1 MENISISERARKNRW
16 LVVQNI
22 AAAAGLVAASA
33 IAAQWATLLGQTA
46 HWPSYAQVLAQW
58 PAPLAWLRWVIG
70 DMSEATFY
78 KHELASLGMLA
89 GAALAW
95 MAGRKGLRW
104 QGFAISYATGL
115 WPWIFFSST
124 LGLLLSNLFW
134 GWTITAM
141 RGWQPTFVAFVSL
154 PAAMVLMYG
163 RGWKIAIVGAVLGAL
178 LVTPSSLL
186 LVNFVITPL
195 GLPGV
200 IGNVGGMAL
209 GSVLAFM
216 LFRYLPWL
224 KTHSGGTASAVVDND
239 TSHHFGPCWT
249 LRRMLADFTESPF
262 FGNEWASVGL
272 IAGVLVATALNVSA
286 PAYGSGLLAQ
296 ILTAQMLAAAIGVV
310 IWRHQWIAKGWY
322 PTYIPV
328 VSVAPA
334 AVLTYGGT
342 PEVII
347 MGALLGAVVG
357 PPLAAAFSRRLPG
370 DFHPYVGNV
379 LSMAFSTLL
388 IVPLLGWLPGF
399 GGH

>member
-46 HWPSYAQVLAQW
+46 HWPDYTQMLAQW

-209 GSVLAFM
+209 GSALAFM
-216 LFRYLPWL
+216 LFRHLPWL
-224 KTHSGGTASAVVDND
+224 KIHSGGTAPAAEND
-239 TSHHFGPCWT
+239 TPHHFGPCWT

-272 IAGVLVATALNVSA
+272 IAGVLAATALNVSA

-342 PEVII
+342 PEAII

-399 GGH
+399 SGH

>member
-1 MENISISERARKNRW
+1 MENIPIFSRTRKNGW
-16 LVVQNI
+16 LVALNVT
-22 AAAAGLVAASA
+22 AAAGLVAVLA
-33 IAAQWATLLGQTA
+33 IAAQLATFLGQTA
-46 HWPSYAQVLAQW
+46 YWPDYAQMLAHW
-58 PAPLAWLRWVIG
+58 PAPLAWLRWVVG

-89 GAALAW
+89 GATLAW
-95 MAGRKGLRW
+95 LAGRKGLRW

-115 WPWIFFSST
+115 WPWILFSST
-124 LGLLLSNLFW
+124 LGLMLSNLFW
-134 GWTITAM
+134 GWTIIAV

-186 LVNFVITPL
+186 LVNFVVTPL

-200 IGNVGGMAL
+200 IGNVSGMAL
-209 GSVLAFM
+209 GSVIAFI
-216 LFRYLPWL
+216 LCRYLPWL
-224 KTHSGGTASAVVDND
+224 KTNGSTTPAAVENSASPN
-239 TSHHFGPCWT
+239 FGPGWT
-249 LRRMLADFTESPF
+249 VRRMLADFTESPF
-262 FGNEWASVGL
+262 FGNEWASAGL
-272 IAGVLVATALNVSA
+272 IAGVLLATALNVSA

-296 ILTAQMLAAAIGVV
+296 ILTAQILAAAIGVV
-310 IWRHQWIAKGWY
+310 IWRHQWIKKGWY

-334 AVLTYGGT
+334 TVLAYGGT

-347 MGALLGAVVG
+347 AGALLGAVLG
-357 PPLAAAFSRRLPG
+357 PPLAAAFSSRLPR

-388 IVPLLGWLPGF
+388 IVPFLGLLPGV
-399 GGH
+399 GEH